1 MHVSIRPAVFMAEF
15 YARLHMAKKE
25 EEEERSLLQS
35 WLFLL
40 AGDEP
45 LLFYEPSRKG
55 GQRFLTRD
63 RPLYRYFHLTL

>member
-15 YARLHMAKKE
+15 YARLHMAKE

-40 AGDEP
+40 AGDE
-45 LLFYEPSRKG
+45 LYSFTNRRGREG
-55 GQRFLTRD
+55 RD
-63 RPLYRYFHLTL
+63 SWLAIDPCIAIFI